1 MNMIKTSEVL
11 QGPGENPSQFYERL
25 CKALHL
31 YTPFDPEAAEIQ
43 QMVNATF
50 VGQVQGDIQCK
61 LHFTLMNASQL
72 LEVAAKVICQPR
84 PRGMM
89 RGRQKNEKEGRSAC
103 CCPGGLIGTLP
114 ERYPS
119 QARAEVREE
128 TDKGDGLALRGAWDE
143 INMLTAARKVTGRTS
158 APSGQKIIT
167 QLPGRG
173 GGVR

>member
-1 MNMIKTSEVL
+1 
-11 QGPGENPSQFYERL
+11 
-25 CKALHL
+25 
-31 YTPFDPEAAEIQ
+31 
-43 QMVNATF
+43 
-50 VGQVQGDIQCK
+50 
-61 LHFTLMNASQL
+61 
-72 LEVAAKVICQPR
+72 
-84 PRGMM
+84 M

-173 GGVR
+173 GGSGDSRMVQPVQPPYEDPEDDFVGLAAIGNYEED